1 MPENGRNHTRR
12 SRARSA
18 VEESREKMLQQAT
31 YHIESV
37 GASMGMPDDVLRGVI
52 DNAGVTKAEFFQI
65 WPTTEA
71 FLAELF
77 CELANQA
84 QVDRADTGT
93 LLSTWRY
100 LSMRIDD
107 LRSAEGRRRVL
118 EDVIRTAADY
128 NFEAVTSSNKW
139 RTYAALS
146 ATIMSWSDED
156 ARERI
161 LEALRA
167 SEFAFVDTM
176 ETFYRNVLPT
186 IGYRLKPAF
195 GDDYQPFVV
204 AAASVIEGLGI
215 VRSTVPSLV
224 EAHFDL
230 GGDSAGGGGSWS
242 AASLAFIGVVDAFI
256 EPDPEF
262 TPEVAIARLSTGMD
276 VTAQ

>member
-12 SRARSA
+12 SRAHTA
-18 VEESREKMLQQAT
+18 VEESREKLLQQAT
-31 YHIESV
+31 RHIETV
-37 GASMGMPDDVLRGVI
+37 GASMGMPDVVLKRMI
-52 DNAGVTKAEFFQI
+52 DDAGVSTAHFSQV
-65 WPTTEA
+65 WPSTEA

-107 LRSAEGRRRVL
+107 LRSVQGRRSVL

-146 ATIMSWSDED
+146 ATIMSWSDES

-215 VRSTVPSLV
+215 VRSTVPALV

-230 GGDSAGGGGSWS
+230 GNDRAGGNGSWS
-242 AASLAFIGVVDAFI
+242 AASLAFMGVVDAFI
-256 EPDPEF
+256 EPDPDF
-262 TPEVAIARLSTGMD
+262 TPDVAIARLSTGMD
-276 VTAQ
+276 VTPR